1 MALTGHRT
9 AWWLH
14 PVNIMGPGVGLTHGY
29 FLIEIL
35 GHLVT
40 EFTEYMV
47 QSICNKNQC
56 QNEYPLFGD
65 K

>member
-9 AWWLH
+9 AWCIH
-14 PVNIMGPGVGLTHGY
+14 GVGLTHGH
-29 FLIEIL
+29 FLIELL
-35 GHLVT
+35 GPLVT

-47 QSICNKNQC
+47 QNICKKNQC